1 MSAPSDGSW
10 ILIATTPAGSF
21 LSYKL
26 TNTCPIRVLWMIH
39 TMSSCQHNR
48 CTIISSLASL
58 RAAAL
63 FLIAILRTQQ
73 QHLVSAQTT
82 TAATTTTTTT
92 TTPPLWSKTGCPPTW
107 TSNSPLSSNSIVS
120 LNSIVYQ
127 CKAGQQMGCS
137 SWEPGNDTQ
146 NWSVVWT
153 VLGSC
158 LGTLQPTQE
167 PTWTPTTGSPTWV
180 KKQCPPLQLLPTLLM
195 SHY

>member
-1 MSAPSDGSW
+1 MMA
-10 ILIATTPAGSF
+10 
-21 LSYKL
+21 
-26 TNTCPIRVLWMIH
+26 
-39 TMSSCQHNR
+39 R
-48 CTIISSLASL
+48 CTIISSLTSL

-63 FLIAILRTQQ
+63 FLIAILTTQQ
-73 QHLVSAQTT
+73 QHLITAQTT

-107 TSNSPLSSNSIVS
+107 IANSPLSSDSIVS

-158 LGTLQPTQE
+158 SGTLQPTQE
-167 PTWTPTTGSPTWV
+167 PTWTFTSGSPTWV
-180 KKQCPPLQLLPTLLM
+180 KKQWLHHFNYCRRC
-195 SHY
+195 